1 VESHK
6 TFKNNVFTNHRMNK
20 SIGISAIIPAYNR
33 EKTVARAIDSA
44 LAQEYPAAEII
55 VVDDGSKDS
64 TREIVKS
71 YGEKVRY
78 YYQDNSGAAAARNKG
93 VREAG
98 YGWIAFLDSD
108 DYWFPD
114 YLRRM
119 TDAMLATEEKAA
131 LYFSDIERHM
141 ERRVTSHWDLC
152 KFRVDGRYELIL
164 DGSEWAMMARQ
175 PMLTPATVIRR
186 ENYIQIGGML
196 ETLVTSEDTLLFYK
210 LCFFFPV
217 CAVSGY
223 GAVATSS
230 DRNEG
235 GRLTAV
241 YNNNTPTY
249 YECSKLLYKDLLS
262 QSDGISFEHR
272 KSIKKRLVSAHLQ
285 ACRVF
290 LKEKHFSSATNNLA
304 EAFNLNPLV
313 SSGLVIQMLW
323 AYCAKRLLPQERS
336 EEN

>member
-1 VESHK
+1 
-6 TFKNNVFTNHRMNK
+6 MNEA
-20 SIGISAIIPAYNR
+20 ICVSAIIPAYNR
-33 EKTVARAIDSA
+33 EKTIARAIDSV
-44 LAQEYPAAEII
+44 LAQKYSVAEVI
-55 VVDDGSKDS
+55 VVDDGSTDNTS
-64 TREIVKS
+64 GIVKS

-93 VREAG
+93 VHEAR

-108 DYWFPD
+108 DFWLPD
-114 YLRRM
+114 HLQRM
-119 TDAMLATEEKAA
+119 TDAMRVTEEKAT

-141 ERRVTSHWDLC
+141 EKRVISHWDLC
-152 KFRVDGRYELIL
+152 KFRIDGRYELRS
-164 DGSEWAMMARQ
+164 DGSDWALMERQ

-196 ETLVTSEDTLLFYK
+196 EALVSSEDTLLFYK

-223 GAVATSS
+223 GAVTTSS
-230 DRNEG
+230 DRHESD
-235 GRLTAV
+235 RLTAV
-241 YNNNTPTY
+241 YNSNTPTY

-262 QSDGISFEHR
+262 HSDGISFKHR

-290 LKEKHFSSATNNLA
+290 LKEKHFFSAINNLA
-304 EAFNLNPLV
+304 EAFSLNPLV
-313 SSGLVIQMLW
+313 SSRLVMQMLW
-323 AYCAKRLLPQERS
+323 AYCANRLLPPERS
-336 EEN
+336 EKNSHLK

>member
-1 VESHK
+1 MS
-6 TFKNNVFTNHRMNK
+6 K
-20 SIGISAIIPAYNR
+20 SIHISAVIPAYNR
-33 EKTVARAIDSA
+33 EKTIARAIDSV
-44 LAQEYPAAEII
+44 LAQKYPASEII

-64 TREIVKS
+64 TREIVEG

-78 YYQDNSGAAAARNKG
+78 LYQDNAGAAAARNRG
-93 VREAG
+93 VHEAK

-114 YLRRM
+114 HLQRM

-141 ERRVTSHWDLC
+141 GKGVISHWDLC
-152 KFRVDGRYELIL
+152 RFRITGGNQFRQDGT
-164 DGSEWAMMARQ
+164 EWAMMARQ

-186 ENYIQIGGML
+186 ESYIQIGGML

-223 GAVATSS
+223 GAVTTSS
-230 DRNEG
+230 DRHES
-235 GRLTAV
+235 GRLTTFH
-241 YNNNTPTY
+241 NSNTPTY
-249 YECSKLLYKDLLS
+249 YECSKLLYRDLLS
-262 QSDGISFEHR
+262 HGDGISFEHR

-290 LKEKHFSSATNNLA
+290 LKKKQFSSATSNLA
-304 EAFNLNPLV
+304 EAFSLNPLV
-313 SSGLVIQMLW
+313 SSELAIQMLW
-323 AYCAKRLLPQERS
+323 AYCAKRLSPQERS
-336 EEN
+336 EKT